1 MFSSLTKLERRRRPA
16 SEPEKFLSGVK
27 TIHILQFALHDL
39 KKKFLSA
46 ITKLKIGRR
55 QFLLRFLVES
65 NKFCQPIAYGP
76 LTSPTSEL
84 AVPIFLTSLSCRS
97 AYARKDDHKPHLHKS
112 IRFIFTCEKS
122 LYILS
127 EWRTALSCVEV

>member
-1 MFSSLTKLERRRRPA
+1 M
-16 SEPEKFLSGVK
+16 K

-65 NKFCQPIAYGP
+65 NKFRQPIAYWP
-76 LTSPTSEL
+76 LASPTSEL
-84 AVPIFLTSLSCRS
+84 VVPIFTKLPNPVGISVSFRGFFSYFCYFCYFFSESGKVLPVTPLLSGVFVR
-97 AYARKDDHKPHLHKS
+97 
-112 IRFIFTCEKS
+112 
-122 LYILS
+122 ILLGL
-127 EWRTALSCVEV
+127 RGLG